1 MKRNCKLID
10 REPKMITRFVMTSI
24 GFIQTM
30 HTNFTFVLIAKI
42 FLVTFIVA
50 LPRTLYQQ
58 WKGRK
63 TQHRHNRT
71 KQQDYSS
78 FSVSLVYLASPGLA
92 YNLLVTFFIL
102 NPGMYMYCT
111 GHALDKKSVDLLN
124 NLGLL
129 LWSLYPVASFGM
141 AMTKPD
147 VRKSIYDLSYISFGW
162 TIDWFSKDTSS
173 NMMSTK
179 LAIEEQPSNVTKER
193 NDTLYTI
200 KTCTIAYGNCLT
212 GSGSK

>member
-1 MKRNCKLID
+1 
-10 REPKMITRFVMTSI
+10 MITRFVMTSI

-78 FSVSLVYLASPGLA
+78 INLFLVYTGIPGLA
-92 YNLLVTFFIL
+92 YNLVVTFFIL

-111 GHALDKKSVDLLN
+111 GYALDKKSVGLLN

-129 LWSLYPVASFGM
+129 LWLLTYPVASFGM

-179 LAIEEQPSNVTKER
+179 LAIEEVPTNVTTER
-193 NDTLYTI
+193 NDKVEKEEERIDPET
-200 KTCTIAYGNCLT
+200 AEV
-212 GSGSK
+212 

>member
-1 MKRNCKLID
+1 
-10 REPKMITRFVMTSI
+10 MITRFVMTSI

-50 LPRTLYQQ
+50 LPRTLYQE

-78 FSVSLVYLASPGLA
+78 INFFLVYTGIPGLA

-111 GHALDKKSVDLLN
+111 GYALDKKSVDLLN

-147 VRKSIYDLSYISFGW
+147 VRTSIYDLSYISFGW

-173 NMMSTK
+173 NMMSTN
-179 LAIEEQPSNVTKER
+179 LAIEEVPTNVTTER
-193 NDTLYTI
+193 NDKVEKEEERIDPET
-200 KTCTIAYGNCLT
+200 AEV
-212 GSGSK
+212 

>member
-1 MKRNCKLID
+1 M
-10 REPKMITRFVMTSI
+10 EETHFA
-24 GFIQTM
+24 
-30 HTNFTFVLIAKI
+30 FVLIASI
-42 FLVTFIVA
+42 LLVTLIVA
-50 LPRTLYQQ
+50 LSRTLYQQ

-63 TQHRHNRT
+63 TQLRHSRT

-78 FSVSLVYLASPGLA
+78 FSVFLVYLAIPSLA
-92 YNLLVTFFIL
+92 YNVLVTFFIL

-111 GHALDKKSVDLLN
+111 GYALDKKSVGLLN

-129 LWSLYPVASFGM
+129 FISLQSVVCFGM

-147 VRKSIYDLSYISFGW
+147 DRRW

-179 LAIEEQPSNVTKER
+179 PTIEEVPTNVTTER
-193 NDTLYTI
+193 NDKEEKEEERTDPET
-200 KTCTIAYGNCLT
+200 AEV
-212 GSGSK
+212 

>member
-1 MKRNCKLID
+1 MM
-10 REPKMITRFVMTSI
+10 EETHFA
-24 GFIQTM
+24 
-30 HTNFTFVLIAKI
+30 FVLIASI
-42 FLVTFIVA
+42 LLVTLIVA
-50 LPRTLYQQ
+50 LSRTLYQQ

-63 TQHRHNRT
+63 TQLRHSRT

-78 FSVSLVYLASPGLA
+78 FSVFLVYLAIPSLA

-111 GHALDKKSVDLLN
+111 GYALDKKSVGLLN
-124 NLGLL
+124 TLGLL

-147 VRKSIYDLSYISFGW
+147 VRTSIYDLSYISFGW

-179 LAIEEQPSNVTKER
+179 LAIEEVPTNVTTER
-193 NDTLYTI
+193 NDKVEKEEERIDPET
-200 KTCTIAYGNCLT
+200 AEV
-212 GSGSK
+212 

>member
-1 MKRNCKLID
+1 
-10 REPKMITRFVMTSI
+10 MITRFVMTSI

-50 LPRTLYQQ
+50 LPRTLYQE

-78 FSVSLVYLASPGLA
+78 INFFLVYTGIPGLA

-111 GHALDKKSVDLLN
+111 GYALNKKSVGLLN

-129 LWSLYPVASFGM
+129 FVSLQSVVCFGM

-147 VRKSIYDLSYISFGW
+147 DRRW
-162 TIDWFSKDTSS
+162 TIDWFSKDNSS

-179 LAIEEQPSNVTKER
+179 PTIEEVLTNVTTER
-193 NDTLYTI
+193 NDKEEIEEERIDPET
-200 KTCTIAYGNCLT
+200 AEV
-212 GSGSK
+212 

>member
-1 MKRNCKLID
+1 M
-10 REPKMITRFVMTSI
+10 EETHFA
-24 GFIQTM
+24 
-30 HTNFTFVLIAKI
+30 FVLIASI
-42 FLVTFIVA
+42 LLVTLIVA
-50 LPRTLYQQ
+50 LSRTLYQQ

-78 FSVSLVYLASPGLA
+78 INFFLVYTGIPGLA

-111 GHALDKKSVDLLN
+111 GYALDKKSVDLLN

-193 NDTLYTI
+193 NDKEGIEEERIDPET
-200 KTCTIAYGNCLT
+200 AEV
-212 GSGSK
+212 

>member
-1 MKRNCKLID
+1 M
-10 REPKMITRFVMTSI
+10 EETHFA
-24 GFIQTM
+24 
-30 HTNFTFVLIAKI
+30 FVLIASI
-42 FLVTFIVA
+42 LLVTLIVA
-50 LPRTLYQQ
+50 LSRTLYQQ

-63 TQHRHNRT
+63 TQHLHNCS
-71 KQQDYSS
+71 KQQQDYSTINL
-78 FSVSLVYLASPGLA
+78 FLVYTGIPGLA
-92 YNLLVTFFIL
+92 YNVLVTFFIL